1 MATAL
6 PQFLTTKEVASLLRI
21 KERKVY
27 ELATDGAIP
36 VSRVTGKL
44 LFPRDL
50 VEMWVQQH
58 VEYLGGRESLR
69 EHPRVLAGSHD
80 PLLEWALRESGSGIA
95 SFLDG
100 SLDGVQRLAAG
111 AAIAAGLHVRDA
123 ESNDWNR
130 HVVARSMPGM
140 PVVLIEWARRRQG
153 IVLPPGNPA
162 HVAVIR
168 DLVGRKV
175 IPRQPN
181 AGSQL
186 LFEQLLQADGIEL
199 DTITLT
205 GPAAR
210 SETDVALAVADGKAD
225 AGFAIEA
232 VARQL
237 RLDFVALAEDRYDL
251 AIWRRDYFEGPVQ
264 RLLAFAAGP
273 ALARRAE
280 ELGGYDLSTLG
291 TVHYNGP

>member
-1 MATAL
+1 MAL
-6 PQFLTTKEVASLLRI
+6 PQFLTTKEVATLLRI

-58 VEYLGGRESLR
+58 VEYRGGRESLR
-69 EHPRVLAGSHD
+69 EHPAVLAGSHD

-95 SFLDG
+95 TFLDG

-111 AAIAAGLHVRDA
+111 AALAAGLHVHDPQ
-123 ESNDWNR
+123 SGDWNR
-130 HVVARSMPGM
+130 DVVATAMPGM

-153 IVLPPGNPA
+153 IVLPEGNPA
-162 HVAVIR
+162 GVATIG
-168 DLVGRKV
+168 DLIGRRV

-186 LFEQLLQADGIEL
+186 LFEQLLQAEGIAV
-199 DTITLT
+199 DSMTFT

-210 SETDVALAVADGKAD
+210 SETDVALAVADGKAE
-225 AGFAIEA
+225 AGFAIES

-237 RLDFVALAEDRYDL
+237 RLTFLPLAEERYDL
-251 AIWRRDYFEGPVQ
+251 AIWRRDYFEEPMQ
-264 RLLAFAAGP
+264 RLLAFAGEQ
-273 ALARRAE
+273 ALRKRAE
-280 ELGGYDLSTLG
+280 ELGGYDVSHLG
-291 TVHYNGP
+291 AVHYNGP